1 MKGIIRTTAG
11 LALLVA
17 LSACQGDIE
26 KVVQQNM
33 DGFQNQDV
41 DMIMTTIDKTSPT
54 YDNTKAQATKLIKN
68 YNLDFQI
75 ESMSVIS
82 KPADEAKAMEKAQ
95 QESQD
100 ATGIDSALDTF
111 INEDE
116 KADAEAKKQ
125 QMEMEKSKQPLKA
138 EVKVVQMT
146 RKRDQA
152 SKFISNRVIALHTL
166 HKYPMDEN
174 PEWKIYKSEI
184 LSVDEI
190 PEES

>member
-1 MKGIIRTTAG
+1 MKGIIRSSAG
-11 LALLVA
+11 LVLLVA

-26 KVVQQNM
+26 KVVQKNV
-33 DGFQNQDV
+33 DGFKKQDV
-41 DMIMTTIDKTSPT
+41 DMIMSTIDKQSPT
-54 YDNTKAQATKLIKN
+54 YENTKAQATRLIKN

-82 KPADEAKAMEKAQ
+82 KPADEAKEMEKAQ
-95 QESQD
+95 QENQD
-100 ATGIDSALDTF
+100 STGIDSALDTF
-111 INEDE
+111 ISEDD
-116 KADAEAKKQ
+116 KADAAAKKQ
-125 QMEMEKSKQPLKA
+125 QQELEKSKQPLKA

-146 RKRDQA
+146 RKRDQG